1 MRKLTRADFNRYGQ
15 RGFSLLELLV
25 ALTILAIA
33 LVPVAYFY
41 TKSLQM
47 VEESSIRTRALNLA
61 QERITEIEQMPYEML
76 RTNITPSQAQ
86 LALYGVRG
94 AINTPVSLDVSADD
108 WYGYDF
114 EFRARDIDRS
124 AIYPAEKPDYANNGR
139 PAWNGMF
146 LYPLPLDFN
155 PYDPETQGYNNAP
168 VANRFDPNNGTG
180 DLHLNFFDLNYV
192 DYEYEPIGFY
202 TIHVESN
209 NRTLLSSDRADINM
223 ADRRTLTSVE
233 PALNV
238 GAGYDPFRM
247 GSEAQ
252 VDTYS
257 IYGRRTI
264 ILDVVP
270 SPVDSDGDAY
280 APDSDFDGG
289 AGLGNP
295 YPVRK
300 GPDNKFQVVSRH
312 GTRGKLVIVQ
322 VFWLPRDAG
331 QEYIPAEDLN
341 KIELKTFIAAT
352 NEGASEDTRTS
363 EFKRNDFLFLTPPS

>member
-1 MRKLTRADFNRYGQ
+1 MRMSTRVDCKRISQ

-61 QERITEIEQMPYEML
+61 QERIAEIEKMPYESL
-76 RTNITPSQAQ
+76 RTNITPSEAQ

-94 AINTPVSLDVSADD
+94 AVSTPVSMDVTADD

-124 AIYPAEKPDYANNGR
+124 AIYPAEKPDYSNNGR
-139 PAWNGMF
+139 PAWNAMCF
-146 LYPLPLDFN
+146 YPLPLDFN

-168 VANRFDPNNGTG
+168 VANRYNPNNGTG
-180 DLHLNFFDLNYV
+180 DLHMNFFDEDYV

-209 NRTLLSSDRADINM
+209 NRTLVSGDRTDINM
-223 ADRRTLTSVE
+223 ADRRTMTSVE

-238 GAGYDPFRM
+238 GAGYDPFRI
-247 GSEAQ
+247 GTDLQ
-252 VDTYS
+252 VDNYS
-257 IYGRRTI
+257 IYGRRTV

-270 SPVDSDGDAY
+270 APSDTDGDAY
-280 APDSDFDGG
+280 AADSDFDGG
-289 AGLGNP
+289 AGLGDP

-322 VFWLPRDAG
+322 VFWLPRNAP
-331 QEYIPAEDLN
+331 QEYIAPEELN

-352 NEGASEDTRTS
+352 NEGTDEDTRRS
-363 EFKRNDFLFLTPPS
+363 EFNRNDFLFLTPPS

>member
-1 MRKLTRADFNRYGQ
+1 MRMLTRVDCNRLAQ

-61 QERITEIEQMPYEML
+61 QERITELEKMPYEVL
-76 RTNITPSQAQ
+76 RTNITPSEAQ

-94 AINTPVSLDVSADD
+94 AENTPVSMDVTADD

-114 EFRARDIDRS
+114 EFRARDIDRTGVY
-124 AIYPAEKPDYANNGR
+124 AAEKPDYANNGR
-139 PAWNGMF
+139 PAWNAMCF
-146 LYPLPLDFN
+146 FPLPLDFN

-168 VANRFDPNNGTG
+168 AANRYTPNNGTG
-180 DLHLNFFDLNYV
+180 DLHMNFFDPDYV

-209 NRTLLSSDRADINM
+209 NRTLVSADRSDINM
-223 ADRRTLTSVE
+223 ADRRTITSAE
-233 PALNV
+233 PALSV
-238 GAGYDPFRM
+238 GSGYDPFRM
-247 GSEAQ
+247 GTELQ
-252 VDTYS
+252 VDNYS

-270 SPVDSDGDAY
+270 APMDSDGDGY
-280 APDSDFDGG
+280 AADSDFDGG

-322 VFWLPRDAG
+322 VFWLPRNAG
-331 QEYIPAEDLN
+331 QEYIPPEELN

-352 NEGASEDTRTS
+352 NEGSSVDTRSS
-363 EFKRNDFLFLTPPS
+363 EFNRNDFLFLTPPS